1 MLTTCPFAQ
10 VALQLNGYYCTE
22 DECRWWQFGDATD
35 SALRAFQ
42 VRAPASGEYL
52 FMDTV
57 L

>member
-1 MLTTCPFAQ
+1 MLTACPFAQ